1 MAALEEPMTSQI
13 RFEGVSKTFERDGS
27 RTVALEKVSF
37 EVAPGEYVCIVGRT
51 GSGKSTTLN
60 LILGLM
66 APSAGRIHVLGHD
79 PYSDFSQLRG
89 RLACIFQGDR
99 LLPWRSALD
108 NIRLPLEILK
118 VREASLPLTPTEWL
132 ELVGLKDFAK
142 ALPHELS
149 GGMRQRVAI
158 ARALVCDPQVVL
170 ADEAFG
176 HLDEVTGNHIKS
188 DFKRLVSGSG
198 KTVLHITHSIEEA
211 IGLAD
216 RIIVFGAR
224 GRVTGCFSPGAGA
237 GDAQRLR
244 RSIYDHVQNAEA
256 PPEAMGI

>member
-1 MAALEEPMTSQI
+1 
-13 RFEGVSKTFERDGS
+13 V
-27 RTVALEKVSF
+27 RTVALEDLSF
-37 EVAPGEYVCIVGRT
+37 EVAEGEYVCIVGRT

-60 LILGLM
+60 LMLGLM
-66 APSAGRIHVLGHD
+66 APTAGRIEVLGHD
-79 PYSDFSQLRG
+79 PHREFAQLKG

-108 NIRLPLEILK
+108 NVRLPLEILR
-118 VREASLPLTPTEWL
+118 VRESSLRLTPAQWL
-132 ELVGLKDFAK
+132 EKVGLKDFAN

-158 ARALVCDPQVVL
+158 ARALVSDPQIVL

-188 DFKRLVSGSG
+188 DFKRLARSAG

-216 RIIVFGAR
+216 RIVVFGAR
-224 GRVTGCFSPGAGA
+224 GKITGSFSPAVGGL
-237 GDAQRLR
+237 DVHSLR
-244 RSIYDHVQNAEA
+244 RSIYDHVRSAEVES

>member
-1 MAALEEPMTSQI
+1 LAYPVSVPI
-13 RFEGVSKTFERDGS
+13 RFEAVSKTFERDGAH
-27 RTVALEKVSF
+27 TVALDKLSF
-37 EVAPGEYVCIVGRT
+37 EVTSGEYVCIVGRT

-60 LILGLM
+60 LTLGLM
-66 APSAGRIHVLGHD
+66 APTAGRITVLGHD
-79 PYSDFSQLRG
+79 PHSEFSELKGQLG
-89 RLACIFQGDR
+89 CIFQGDR

-108 NIRLPLEILK
+108 NVRLPLEILK
-118 VREASLPLTPTEWL
+118 VRESTLRLTPVQWL
-132 ELVGLKDFAK
+132 EKVGLKDFSD

-158 ARALVCDPQVVL
+158 ARAMVSDPQIVL

-176 HLDEVTGNHIKS
+176 HLDEVTGNRIKT
-188 DFKRLVSGSG
+188 DFKRLVSSTG

-216 RIIVFGAR
+216 RIVVFGPR
-224 GRVTGCFSPGAGA
+224 GRISGSFLPGAGE
-237 GDAQRLR
+237 GDLQRLR
-244 RSIYDHVQNAEA
+244 RSIYEQVEDERA

>member
-1 MAALEEPMTSQI
+1 MTI
-13 RFEGVSKTFERDGS
+13 PVRFEAVSKTFERDGA
-27 RTVALEKVSF
+27 RTIALEKVTF
-37 EVAPGEYVCIVGRT
+37 QIEPGEYVCIVGRT

-66 APSAGRIHVLGHD
+66 APSAGLIEVLGHD
-79 PYSDFSQLRG
+79 PYREFARLKG
-89 RLACIFQGDR
+89 RLSCIFQGDR

-108 NIRLPLEILK
+108 NVRLPLEVLK
-118 VREASLPLTPTEWL
+118 VRESSLRLTPAELL
-132 ELVGLKDFAK
+132 EKVGLKDFAK

-158 ARALVCDPQVVL
+158 ARALVSDPQIVL

-224 GRVTGCFSPGAGA
+224 GQVTAMFSPAT
-237 GDAQRLR
+237 GDGDVQRLR
-244 RSIYDHVQNAEA
+244 RSIYEQVQNATA
-256 PPEAMGI
+256 PPPEGMWI